1 MKLEHGVSTRKRCR
15 YYPAEL
21 SALKQ
26 YVYDTTELQAPR
38 PNQSVYREDCT
49 QCFDSIASTLDML
62 SEFDLTSTRT
72 IRLASMYASTASTA
86 GALLSAATLS
96 SMCQAALTLS
106 FLTSSEPV
114 SKSLVTQ
121 NLQRK

>member
-21 SALKQ
+21 SALTQ

-62 SEFDLTSTRT
+62 SEFDLTSNRT

-86 GALLSAATLS
+86 AVPQTEDILSSTFQLRATLLCS
-96 SMCQAALTLS
+96 TSNALASMS
-106 FLTSSEPV
+106 PV
-114 SKSLVTQ
+114 KS
-121 NLQRK
+121 RRPR